1 LGVSLV
7 AGKLTMPRRRST
19 VTRRALTRAAV
30 IAAAASPSER
40 EGMSRQRGAGASSS
54 GHAGDAAAG
63 TRRWAA
69 VRALPRL
76 LRAAWHEYER
86 DYARYFAVAMIYYV
100 MASLVPLLLL
110 LMAGLGLLLRFSPA
124 ADAVQ
129 QAVLGQIQM
138 TFGNEVGT
146 TIERL
151 VHALEQQSVVS
162 LTVSVIGLLA
172 TASVLVHHLQM
183 SFRAIWHYPSILESG
198 PPLVLILRMVIQ
210 KVLAFGIVV
219 AGGVILGLVL
229 LLIASVNWLTDRLSG
244 GWAAAIPASLVIAPL
259 TFALLFRYLP
269 PKRLPWREVWLAALL
284 CGCAWLVTARLLSL
298 SGSLFGKNFSTYG
311 AVGGLLAAMVAINI
325 MSQCLF
331 FGAELC
337 KIRSRAAA
345 THRPHPPVR

>member
-1 LGVSLV
+1 MSGPVRGARAAPSGN
-7 AGKLTMPRRRST
+7 AGATAAESGRA
-19 VTRRALTRAAV
+19 RRA
-30 IAAAASPSER
+30 
-40 EGMSRQRGAGASSS
+40 
-54 GHAGDAAAG
+54 
-63 TRRWAA
+63 AA

-100 MASLVPLLLL
+100 MVSLVPLLLL

-129 QAVLGQIQM
+129 QTVLEQIQM
-138 TFGNEVGT
+138 TFGNDVGT

-162 LTVSVIGLLA
+162 LTVSVIGLLT
-172 TASVLVHHLQM
+172 TASVLVYHLQM
-183 SFRAIWHYPSILESG
+183 SFRAIWHHPSILVSG
-198 PPLVLILRMVIQ
+198 PPLVLILRTVMQ
-210 KVLAFGIVV
+210 KVLAFGVVV
-219 AGGVILGLVL
+219 AGGVVLGLVFL
-229 LLIASVNWLTDRLSG
+229 TICSVNWLTDRLSG
-244 GWAAAIPASLVIAPL
+244 GWAAAIPASLAIAPL

-269 PKRLPWREVWLAALL
+269 PKRLPWRDVWLAALL

-337 KIRSRAAA
+337 KIRSRTSAA
-345 THRPHPPVR
+345 HRPHPPVR